1 MGLLKNVVK
10 NGISNA
16 ISKGVDGV
24 ASGISKGISDA
35 VGAAVQKNVA
45 PAADKLAGKAAEKIN
60 ETAESVSKA
69 MDETA
74 AAANE
79 LSGSMAE
86 AASQASSSMA
96 EASTSMAA
104 AAAGMEAAPAQSG
117 GLDSLAG
124 SLSGLMGALENAAA
138 EMASGIKVC
147 PKCGEGAPAGT
158 KFCPKCG
165 TALPEKTIGEMYICP
180 KCGKKNLPET
190 SFCVECGTILPA
202 AEQAMAD
209 IKAKDEAILANW
221 NESLGAYPVWNGGG
235 NDFELET
242 NGEDNGYPVYL
253 FSAAGVD
260 AEGLE
265 KYVKLLEENG
275 FVKPEGFSSPEV
287 LYKVID
293 GVCRAFSQTEALA
306 YDRMSIGFYVGD
318 YNKPKP
324 AEKSKGDSLAEGVVA
339 AKKVLGKLFG

>member
-10 NGISNA
+10 NGISSA

-35 VGAAVQKNVA
+35 VGAAVQKTVA

-60 ETAESVSKA
+60 ETAESVSNA

-79 LSGSMAE
+79 LSGSMA
-86 AASQASSSMA
+86 A
-96 EASTSMAA
+96 ASTSMA
-104 AAAGMEAAPAQSG
+104 GVEAAPAQGS
-117 GLDSLAG
+117 GLDNLSG

-147 PKCGEGAPAGT
+147 PKCGEAAPAGT

-190 SFCVECGTILPA
+190 TYCAECGTLLPA
-202 AEQAMAD
+202 AEQEMAE
-209 IKAKDEAILANW
+209 KKSKDDAFIASWSEKLA
-221 NESLGAYPVWNGGG
+221 AFPVWNGGG
-235 NDFELET
+235 YDFELDT
-242 NGEDNGYPVYL
+242 NGEENGYPIYI
-253 FSAAGVD
+253 FSAAGVSAD
-260 AEGLE
+260 GLNG
-265 KYVKLLEENG
+265 YVKLLEENG

-287 LYKVID
+287 LYKVVD
-293 GVCRAFSQTEALA
+293 GVCRTFSQTEALA
-306 YDRMSIGFYVGD
+306 YERMEIGFYVSD
-318 YNKPKP
+318 YNKPKTE
-324 AEKSKGDSLAEGVVA
+324 EKSAADSLTEGVAA